1 MGFGAFFRAT
11 SFISFLQ
18 PLKGGCMET
27 VKAYPSDS
35 TEVKGERREKKLLM
49 GNEAI
54 AYGALESGVVF
65 ATGYPGTPST
75 EVIETIARL
84 KPEVFAEWAPNEK
97 VALEEAAGVAY
108 TGLRALVT
116 MKCVGLNVAADPL
129 MSLAYSGVEGGL
141 VILVADDPGPHTS
154 QTEQDD
160 RYYGKI
166 SLLPVLEPA
175 DPQEAHDLIKYA
187 YELSERYK
195 VPVIFRTTTRVNHT
209 TADVEVGE
217 FIELDRKPVFKKD
230 IERYVRASMEGNR
243 KRHRWLNET
252 LAKIEEEFNSMPFN
266 WVEGSGKIGIIVEG
280 APYNYVKEVL
290 PRINADFKV
299 LKLSTPHPL
308 PKKLVTD
315 FLKDVDYAIVIEDGA
330 PLLEEEVKIA
340 AYEAGLSVPIY
351 GKRTGHL
358 PLEGEL
364 TPSLVRNA
372 LLRLIGES
380 EETYEKPEGVK
391 LAESLAPKRPP
402 VMCPGCPH
410 RGSYRAV
417 LDALRDLKLGRYKVP
432 IHGDIGCY
440 ALSLLPPLEAIWT
453 EYVMGASI
461 SLANGQ
467 SIVTDKKIIATIGDS
482 TFFHNGIQPLI
493 DAVYKNLNVLVMI
506 LDNRTTAM
514 TGHQPHP
521 GTGGSETGRKFN
533 EIDIEAL
540 VKALGV
546 KYVKTVDP
554 YDLKATREAIKEAM
568 QVEGPAVIIAK
579 RECVIPVI
587 RRGEIGELPVVIE
600 DKCTGCK
607 ACILLTGCPALV
619 YDPETNKVRIDSLLC
634 TGCGVCNQTC
644 PFDAIKFPSELER
657 GA

>member
-1 MGFGAFFRAT
+1 M
-11 SFISFLQ
+11 
-18 PLKGGCMET
+18 
-27 VKAYPSDS
+27 
-35 TEVKGERREKKLLM
+35 KKLLM

-54 AYGALESGVVF
+54 AYGALEAGIAF

-97 VALEEAAGVAY
+97 VALEEAAGVSYA
-108 TGLRALVT
+108 GLRSLVT

-160 RYYGKI
+160 RYYGKL
-166 SLLPVLEPA
+166 SLLPVLEPY
-175 DPQEAHDLIKYA
+175 DPQEAHDLIIYA
-187 YELSERYK
+187 YELSEKYK

-217 FIELDRKPVFKKD
+217 FKTLERKPHFKKD

-243 KRHRWLNET
+243 KRHKWLNDT
-252 LAKIEEEFNSMPFN
+252 LRKIEDEFNALKFN
-266 WVEGSGKIGIIVEG
+266 WIEGEGEIGIIVEG

-290 PRINADFKV
+290 PEIGENFKI

-308 PKKLVTD
+308 PRRLVIE
-315 FLKDVDYAIVIEDGA
+315 FLKSVKRVIVIEEGA
-330 PLLEEEVKIA
+330 PFLEEEIKIV
-340 AYEAGLSVPIY
+340 AYEEGLRVPIF

-364 TPSLVRNA
+364 TPRLVRNA
-372 LLRLIGES
+372 LLKLLGK
-380 EETYEKPEGVK
+380 EEEELK
-391 LAESLAPKRPP
+391 LPKEVEDAQALAPKRPP

-410 RGSYRAV
+410 RGSYRAL
-417 LDALRDLKLGRYKVP
+417 LDALRELGYGKFDIP

-453 EYVMGASI
+453 EFVMGASI

-467 SIVTDKKIIATIGDS
+467 SVALGKKVVATIGDS

-493 DAVYKNLNVLVMI
+493 DAVYKNLDVLVLI

-521 GTGGSETGRKFN
+521 GTGGSETGRNFT

-540 VKALGV
+540 VRAIGV

-554 YDLKATREAIKEAM
+554 YNLKETKEAIKEAM
-568 QVEGPAVIIAK
+568 RVKGPAVIIAR

-587 RRGEIGELPVVIE
+587 RRGEIGEIPVVIE

-619 YDPETNKVRIDSLLC
+619 YDPETRKVKIDNLIC
-634 TGCGVCNQTC
+634 TGCGLCNQTC
-644 PFDAIKFPSELER
+644 PFDAIKFPSEL
-657 GA
+657 

>member
-1 MGFGAFFRAT
+1 
-11 SFISFLQ
+11 
-18 PLKGGCMET
+18 MEV

-35 TEVKGERREKKLLM
+35 AEVKGEKREKKLLM

-54 AYGALESGVVF
+54 AYGALESGIAF

-160 RYYGKI
+160 RYYGKL

-175 DPQEAHDLIKYA
+175 DPQEAHDLIIYA

-217 FIELDRKPVFKKD
+217 FIELNRKPVFKKD

-252 LAKIEEEFNSMPFN
+252 LRKIEEEFNSMPFN
-266 WVEGSGKIGIIVEG
+266 RVEGSGRIGIIVEG
-280 APYNYVKEVL
+280 APYNYVREVL
-290 PRINADFKV
+290 PKLDGDFRV

-308 PKKLVTD
+308 PRKLVVE
-315 FLKDVDYAIVIEDGA
+315 FLKGVDFAIVIEDGA
-330 PLLEEEVKIA
+330 PFLEEEVKIA
-340 AYEAGLSVPIY
+340 AYEAGLNVPIY

-372 LLRLIGES
+372 LLGLIGES
-380 EETYEKPEGVK
+380 EETYEKPEEVK

-410 RGSYRAV
+410 RGSYRAA
-417 LDALRDLKLGRYKVP
+417 LDALRDLKLGRYSVP

-453 EYVMGASI
+453 EFVMGASI

-467 SIVTDKKIIATIGDS
+467 SVVMDKKIIATIGDS

-546 KYVKTVDP
+546 RYAKTVDP

-579 RECVIPVI
+579 QECVIPVI
-587 RRGEIGELPVVIE
+587 RRGEIGEIPLVIE

-644 PFDAIKFPSELER
+644 PFDAIKFPSELEK

>member
-1 MGFGAFFRAT
+1 
-11 SFISFLQ
+11 
-18 PLKGGCMET
+18 MEI

-35 TEVKGERREKKLLM
+35 AEPEAKRRERKLLM

-54 AYGALESGVVF
+54 AYGALESGVAF

-75 EVIETIARL
+75 EVVETIAHL
-84 KPEVFAEWAPNEK
+84 HPEVFAEWAPNEK

-160 RYYGKI
+160 RYYGKL

-175 DPQEAHDLIKYA
+175 DPQEAHDMVKYA
-187 YELSERYK
+187 FELSERYK
-195 VPVIFRTTTRVNHT
+195 VPIIFRTTTRVNHT

-217 FIELDRKPVFKKD
+217 FVELRRKPIFKKD
-230 IERYVRASMEGNR
+230 IQRYVRASMEGNR
-243 KRHRWLNET
+243 RRHKWLNET
-252 LAKIEEEFNSMPFN
+252 LVKIEEEFNEMPFN
-266 WVEGSGKIGIIVEG
+266 WIEGKKDARIGIIVEG
-280 APYNYVKEVL
+280 VPYSYVREVL
-290 PRINADFKV
+290 PEVRGNFKI

-308 PKKLVTD
+308 PRKLIID
-315 FLKDVDYAIVIEDGA
+315 FLKGVDHAIVIEEGA
-330 PLLEEEVKIA
+330 PFLEGEVKVA
-340 AYEAGLSVPIY
+340 AYEAGLNVPIY
-351 GKRTGHL
+351 GKRTGYL

-364 TPSLVRNA
+364 NPNLVRNA
-372 LLRLIGES
+372 LLRLIGE
-380 EETYEKPEGVK
+380 EGKTYEKPEEVVYAEK
-391 LAESLAPKRPP
+391 LAPARPP

-410 RGSYRAV
+410 RGSYRAA
-417 LDALRDLKLGRYKVP
+417 LDALRDLKLGRYKIP

-467 SIVTDKKIIATIGDS
+467 SVVMDKKIIATIGDS
-482 TFFHNGIQPLI
+482 TFFHNGIPPLI

-521 GTGGSETGRKFN
+521 GSGGSETGRKFN
-533 EIDIEAL
+533 EIDIKAL
-540 VKALGV
+540 VSALGI
-546 KYVKTVDP
+546 KYVRTVDP
-554 YDLKATREAIKEAM
+554 YDLKQTREAIKEAM
-568 QVEGPAVIIAK
+568 KVEGPAVIIAR

-587 RRGEIGELPVVIE
+587 RRGEIGEIPLVVE

-619 YDPETNKVRIDSLLC
+619 YNPETRKVMIDELLC

-644 PFDAIKFPSELER
+644 PFDAIKFPSEIE
-657 GA
+657 

>member
-1 MGFGAFFRAT
+1 
-11 SFISFLQ
+11 
-18 PLKGGCMET
+18 MEA
-27 VKAYPSDS
+27 VKAYPSDL

-175 DPQEAHDLIKYA
+175 DPQEAHDLIIYA
-187 YELSERYK
+187 YELSEKYK

-217 FIELDRKPVFKKD
+217 FVELDREPVFKKD

-243 KRHRWLNET
+243 RRHKWLNET
-252 LAKIEEEFNSMPFN
+252 LAKIEEEFNDMPFN
-266 WVEGSGKIGIIVEG
+266 RVEGNGRIGIIVEG
-280 APYNYVKEVL
+280 APYNYVREIL
-290 PRINADFKV
+290 PKIGGDFKV

-308 PKKLVTD
+308 PRKLVVE
-315 FLKDVDYAIVIEDGA
+315 FLKGVNFAVVIEDGA
-330 PLLEEEVKIA
+330 PFLEEEVKIA

-358 PLEGEL
+358 PMEGEL

-380 EETYEKPEGVK
+380 EETYEKPEEVK

-417 LDALRDLKLGRYKVP
+417 LDALRDLKLGRYSVP

-467 SIVTDKKIIATIGDS
+467 SVVMDKKIIATIGDS

-521 GTGGSETGRKFN
+521 GTGGSETGRRFN

-579 RECVIPVI
+579 QECVIPVI
-587 RRGEIGELPVVIE
+587 RRGEIGEIPVVVE
-600 DKCTGCK
+600 DRCTGCK

-619 YDPETNKVRIDSLLC
+619 YEPETNKVRIDNLLC
-634 TGCGVCNQTC
+634 TGCGVCNQLC

-657 GA
+657 D

>member
-1 MGFGAFFRAT
+1 M
-11 SFISFLQ
+11 
-18 PLKGGCMET
+18 
-27 VKAYPSDS
+27 
-35 TEVKGERREKKLLM
+35 KKLLM

-54 AYGALESGVVF
+54 AHGALEAGIAF

-84 KPEVFAEWAPNEK
+84 RPEVFAEWAPNEK
-97 VALEEAAGVAY
+97 VALEEAAGVSYA
-108 TGLRALVT
+108 GLRSLVT

-166 SLLPVLEPA
+166 SLLPVLEPY
-175 DPQEAHDLIKYA
+175 DPQEAHDLIIYA
-187 YELSERYK
+187 YELSEKYK

-217 FIELDRKPVFKKD
+217 FKELKREPKFKKD

-243 KRHRWLNET
+243 RRHQWLNKT
-252 LAKIEEEFNSMPFN
+252 LKKIEEEFNSMPFN
-266 WVEGSGKIGIIVEG
+266 WIEGEGKIGIIVEG
-280 APYNYVKEVL
+280 APYNYVKEVIPSL
-290 PRINADFKV
+290 GESFKI

-308 PKKLVTD
+308 PRRLVLD
-315 FLKDVDYAIVIEDGA
+315 FLRSVEEVIVIEEGA
-330 PLLEEEVKIA
+330 PFLEEEVKVV
-340 AYEAGLSVPIY
+340 AYEEGLKVPIY

-364 TPSLVRNA
+364 NPRLVKNA
-372 LLRLIGES
+372 LLKILGREK
-380 EETYEKPEGVK
+380 EEVEIPQEVRE
-391 LAESLAPKRPP
+391 AEALAPKRPP

-410 RGSYRAV
+410 RGSYRAL
-417 LDALRDLKLGRYKVP
+417 LDALRELGFGKFDVP
-432 IHGDIGCY
+432 VHGDIGCY

-453 EYVMGASI
+453 EFVMGASI

-467 SIVTDKKIIATIGDS
+467 SIVMGKKIVATIGDS

-493 DAVYKNLNVLVMI
+493 DAVYKNLDVLVLI

-521 GTGGSETGRKFN
+521 GTGGSETGRKFQ

-540 VKALGV
+540 VKAIGV

-554 YDLKATREAIKEAM
+554 YDLKATKEAIKEAM
-568 QVEGPAVIIAK
+568 KVKGPAVIIAK

-587 RRGEIGELPVVIE
+587 RRGEIGEIPVVIE
-600 DKCTGCK
+600 GKCTGCK

-619 YDPETNKVRIDSLLC
+619 YDPETRKVKIDSLIC
-634 TGCGVCNQTC
+634 TGCGICNQTC
-644 PFDAIKFPSELER
+644 PFDAIKFPSEIEKS
-657 GA
+657 

>member
-1 MGFGAFFRAT
+1 
-11 SFISFLQ
+11 
-18 PLKGGCMET
+18 MEA
-27 VKAYPSDS
+27 VKAHPSDS
-35 TEVKGERREKKLLM
+35 VKIKAERREKKLLM

-160 RYYGKI
+160 RYYGKL

-175 DPQEAHDLIKYA
+175 DPQEAHDIIKYA

-195 VPVIFRTTTRVNHT
+195 VPIIFRTTTRVNHT

-217 FIELDRKPVFKKD
+217 FVELNRKPVFKKD

-280 APYNYVKEVL
+280 APYNYVREIL
-290 PRINADFKV
+290 PKLNVDFKV

-308 PKKLVTD
+308 PRKLVLD
-315 FLKDVDYAIVIEDGA
+315 FLKSVDYAIVVEDGA
-330 PLLEEEVKIA
+330 PFLEEEVKIV
-340 AYEAGLSVPIY
+340 AYEAGLRIPIY

-372 LLRLIGES
+372 LLRLIGE
-380 EETYEKPEGVK
+380 EGETYEKPEEVK
-391 LAESLAPKRPP
+391 YAESLAPKRPP

-410 RGSYRAV
+410 RGSYRAA
-417 LDALRDLKLGRYKVP
+417 LDALRDLKLGRYSVP

-467 SIVTDKKIIATIGDS
+467 SVVMDKKIIATIGDS

-554 YDLKATREAIKEAM
+554 YDLKQTREAIKEAM

-587 RRGEIGELPVVIE
+587 RRGEIGEIPLVVE
-600 DKCTGCK
+600 EKCTGCK

-619 YDPETNKVRIDSLLC
+619 YDPKTNKVKIDGLLC

-644 PFDAIKFPSELER
+644 PFDAIKFPSELEK

>member
-1 MGFGAFFRAT
+1 
-11 SFISFLQ
+11 
-18 PLKGGCMET
+18 MEA
-27 VKAYPSDS
+27 VKAHPSDS
-35 TEVKGERREKKLLM
+35 VEVKVERREKKLLM

-160 RYYGKI
+160 RYYGKL

-175 DPQEAHDLIKYA
+175 DPQEAHDLIIYA
-187 YELSERYK
+187 YELSEKYK

-217 FIELDRKPVFKKD
+217 FVELDRKPVFKKD

-252 LAKIEEEFNSMPFN
+252 LAKIEEEFNGMPFN
-266 WVEGSGKIGIIVEG
+266 WVEGNGEAKIGIIVEG
-280 APYNYVKEVL
+280 APYNYVREVL
-290 PRINADFKV
+290 PKLNADFKI

-308 PKKLVTD
+308 PKKLVLD
-315 FLKDVDYAIVIEDGA
+315 FLKSVDYAIVVEDGA
-330 PLLEEEVKIA
+330 PFLEEEVKIV
-340 AYEAGLSVPIY
+340 AYEAGLRVPIY

-372 LLRLIGES
+372 LLRLLGE
-380 EETYEKPEGVK
+380 EGETYEKPEEVK
-391 LAESLAPKRPP
+391 YAESLAPKRPP

-410 RGSYRAV
+410 RGSYRAA
-417 LDALRDLKLGRYKVP
+417 LDALRDLKLGRYSVP

-467 SIVTDKKIIATIGDS
+467 SVVMGKKIIATIGDS

-554 YDLKATREAIKEAM
+554 YDLKQTREAIKEAM

-587 RRGEIGELPVVIE
+587 RRGEIGEIPLVLE

-619 YDPETNKVRIDSLLC
+619 YNPETNKVRIDNLLC

>member
-1 MGFGAFFRAT
+1 MR
-11 SFISFLQ
+11 
-18 PLKGGCMET
+18 
-27 VKAYPSDS
+27 
-35 TEVKGERREKKLLM
+35 KLLM

-54 AYGALESGVVF
+54 AYGALESGISF

-84 KPEVFAEWAPNEK
+84 NPEVFAEWAPNEK
-97 VALEEAAGVAY
+97 VALEEAAGVSYA
-108 TGLRALVT
+108 GLRSLVT

-160 RYYGKI
+160 RYYGKL
-166 SLLPVLEPA
+166 SLLPVLEPY

-187 YELSERYK
+187 YGLSEKYK
-195 VPVIFRTTTRVNHT
+195 VPVLFRTTTRVNHT

-217 FIELDRKPVFKKD
+217 FIKLERKPVFKKD
-230 IERYVRASMEGNR
+230 IQRYVRASMKGNLE
-243 KRHRWLNET
+243 RHKWLNKTLREIEKEFET
-252 LAKIEEEFNSMPFN
+252 LKFN
-266 WVEGSGKIGIIVEG
+266 WVEGEGRIGIIAEG
-280 APYNYVKEVL
+280 APYNYVKEVV
-290 PRINADFKV
+290 PKIGENFKI

-308 PKKLVTD
+308 PKKLVVD
-315 FLKDVDYAIVIEDGA
+315 FLKSVDMVIVVEDGA
-330 PLLEEEVKIA
+330 PFLEEEVKIV
-340 AYEAGLSVPIY
+340 AYEEGLNVPIY

-372 LLRLIGES
+372 LLRLLGKEAQS
-380 EETYEKPEGVK
+380 YEKPKEVKEAEK
-391 LAESLAPKRPP
+391 LAPSRPP
-402 VMCPGCPH
+402 TMCPGCPH
-410 RGSYRAV
+410 RGSYRAL
-417 LDALRDLKLGRYKVP
+417 LDALRELKFKRDEIP

-467 SIVTDKKIIATIGDS
+467 SIAFGKKIVATIGDS
-482 TFFHNGIQPLI
+482 TFFHNGIQPLV
-493 DAVYKNLNVLVMI
+493 DAVYKNLDVLVMI

-568 QVEGPAVIIAK
+568 QVKGPAVIIAK
-579 RECVIPVI
+579 RECIIPVI
-587 RRGEIGELPVVIE
+587 RRGEIGETPTVIE
-600 DKCTGCK
+600 DKCVGCK

-619 YDPETNKVRIDSLLC
+619 YDPGTNKVRIDPLIC
-634 TGCGVCNQTC
+634 TGCGICNQLC
-644 PFDAIKFPSELER
+644 PFEAIKFPSEIGKNE
-657 GA
+657 

>member
-1 MGFGAFFRAT
+1 MR
-11 SFISFLQ
+11 
-18 PLKGGCMET
+18 
-27 VKAYPSDS
+27 
-35 TEVKGERREKKLLM
+35 KLLM

-54 AYGALESGVVF
+54 AYGALESGISF

-75 EVIETIARL
+75 EVIETIAHL
-84 KPEVFAEWAPNEK
+84 NPEVFAEWTPNEK
-97 VALEEAAGVAY
+97 VALEEAAGVSYA
-108 TGLRALVT
+108 GLRSLVT

-160 RYYGKI
+160 RYYGKL
-166 SLLPVLEPA
+166 SLLPVLEPH

-187 YELSERYK
+187 YELSEKYK

-217 FIELDRKPVFKKD
+217 FVKLERKPEFKKD
-230 IERYVRASMEGNR
+230 IQRYVRASMKGNLE
-243 KRHRWLNET
+243 RHKWLNKTLREIEKEFET
-252 LAKIEEEFNSMPFN
+252 LEFN
-266 WVEGSGKIGIIVEG
+266 WVEGDGRIGIITEG
-280 APYNYVKEVL
+280 APYNYVKEAV
-290 PRINADFKV
+290 PKIGEDFKI

-308 PKKLVTD
+308 PRKLVAD
-315 FLKDVDYAIVIEDGA
+315 FLKSVDMAIVVEDGA
-330 PLLEEEVKIA
+330 PFLEEEVKIV
-340 AYEAGLSVPIY
+340 AYEEGLSVPIY
-351 GKRTGHL
+351 GKRTGNL

-372 LLRLIGES
+372 LLRLLGKEAQS
-380 EETYEKPEGVK
+380 YEKPKEVEEAEK
-391 LAESLAPKRPP
+391 LAPSRPP
-402 VMCPGCPH
+402 TMCPGCPH
-410 RGSYRAV
+410 RGSYRAL
-417 LDALRDLKLGRYKVP
+417 LDALRELKFRRDEIP

-467 SIVTDKKIIATIGDS
+467 SIAFGKKIVATIGDS
-482 TFFHNGIQPLI
+482 TFFHNGIQPLV
-493 DAVYKNLNVLVMI
+493 DAVYKNLDVLVMI

-540 VKALGV
+540 IKALGV

-568 QVEGPAVIIAK
+568 QVKGPAVIIAK
-579 RECVIPVI
+579 RECIIPVI
-587 RRGEIGELPVVIE
+587 RRGEIGELPTVIE
-600 DKCTGCK
+600 DKCVGCK

-619 YDPETNKVRIDSLLC
+619 YDPETNRVKIDPLIC
-634 TGCGVCNQTC
+634 TGCGICNQLC
-644 PFDAIKFPSELER
+644 PFDAIKFPSETEKKE
-657 GA
+657 

>member
-1 MGFGAFFRAT
+1 
-11 SFISFLQ
+11 
-18 PLKGGCMET
+18 MEA

-35 TEVKGERREKKLLM
+35 TELKVRKREKKLLM

-108 TGLRALVT
+108 TGLRTLVT

-129 MSLAYSGVEGGL
+129 MSLAYSGVEGGM

-175 DPQEAHDLIKYA
+175 DPQEAHDLIIYA

-217 FIELDRKPVFKKD
+217 FVELDRKPVFKKD

-252 LAKIEEEFNSMPFN
+252 LARIEEEFSSMPFN
-266 WVEGSGKIGIIVEG
+266 WIEGSGKIGIIVEG

-290 PRINADFKV
+290 PKIDASFKV

-308 PKKLVTD
+308 PRKLVVE
-315 FLKDVDYAIVIEDGA
+315 FLKGVDFAIVVEDGA
-330 PLLEEEVKIA
+330 PFLEEEVKIA
-340 AYEAGLSVPIY
+340 AYEAGLNVPIY
-351 GKRTGHL
+351 GKRTGHF

-372 LLRLIGES
+372 LLGLIGEAG
-380 EETYEKPEGVK
+380 ETYQKPEEVK

-410 RGSYRAV
+410 RGSYRAA
-417 LDALRDLKLGRYKVP
+417 LDALRELKLGRYGVP

-467 SIVTDKKIIATIGDS
+467 SVALNKKVIATIGDS

-546 KYVKTVDP
+546 RYVKTVDP

-568 QVEGPAVIIAK
+568 KVEGPAVIIAK
-579 RECVIPVI
+579 QECVIPVI
-587 RRGEIGELPVVIE
+587 RRGEIGEIPLVVE
-600 DKCTGCK
+600 EKCTGCK

-619 YDPETNKVRIDSLLC
+619 YDPETNRVRIDNLLC
-634 TGCGVCNQTC
+634 TGCGVCNQLC
-644 PFDAIKFPSELER
+644 PFDAIKFPSELEKS
-657 GA
+657 

>member
-1 MGFGAFFRAT
+1 MR
-11 SFISFLQ
+11 
-18 PLKGGCMET
+18 
-27 VKAYPSDS
+27 
-35 TEVKGERREKKLLM
+35 KLLM

-54 AYGALESGVVF
+54 AYGALESGISF

-84 KPEVFAEWAPNEK
+84 NPEVFAEWAPNEK
-97 VALEEAAGVAY
+97 VALEEAAGVSYA
-108 TGLRALVT
+108 GLRSLVT

-160 RYYGKI
+160 RYYGKL
-166 SLLPVLEPA
+166 SLLPVLEPY

-187 YELSERYK
+187 YELSEKYK

-217 FIELDRKPVFKKD
+217 FIKLERKPEFKKD
-230 IERYVRASMEGNR
+230 VQRYVRASMKGNLE
-243 KRHRWLNET
+243 RHKWLNKTLKEIEKEFET
-252 LAKIEEEFNSMPFN
+252 LRFN
-266 WVEGSGKIGIIVEG
+266 WIEGEGKIGIIVEG
-280 APYNYVKEVL
+280 APYNYVKEVV
-290 PRINADFKV
+290 PKIGESFKI

-308 PKKLVTD
+308 PKKLVVD
-315 FLKDVDYAIVIEDGA
+315 FLKSVDMAIVVEDGA
-330 PLLEEEVKIA
+330 PFLEEEVKIA
-340 AYEAGLSVPIY
+340 AYEEGLSVPIY
-351 GKRTGHL
+351 GKKTGHL

-372 LLRLIGES
+372 LLGLLGKEAQS
-380 EETYEKPEGVK
+380 YEKPKEVEEAEK
-391 LAESLAPKRPP
+391 LAPSRPP
-402 VMCPGCPH
+402 TMCPGCPH
-410 RGSYRAV
+410 RGSYRAL
-417 LDALRDLKLGRYKVP
+417 LDALRELKFKKDELP

-467 SIVTDKKIIATIGDS
+467 SIAFGKKIVATIGDS
-482 TFFHNGIQPLI
+482 TFFHNGIQPLV
-493 DAVYKNLNVLVMI
+493 DAVYKNLDVLVMI

-568 QVEGPAVIIAK
+568 QVKGPAVIIAK
-579 RECVIPVI
+579 RECIIPVI
-587 RRGEIGELPVVIE
+587 RRGEIGELPTVIG
-600 DKCTGCK
+600 DKCVGCK

-619 YDPETNKVRIDSLLC
+619 YDPEINKVRIDPLIC
-634 TGCGVCNQTC
+634 TGCGICNQLC
-644 PFDAIKFPSELER
+644 PFDAIKFPSEIGKKE
-657 GA
+657 

>member
-1 MGFGAFFRAT
+1 
-11 SFISFLQ
+11 
-18 PLKGGCMET
+18 MEA
-27 VKAYPSDS
+27 VKAHPSDS
-35 TEVKGERREKKLLM
+35 VKIKAERREKKLLM

-160 RYYGKI
+160 RYYGKL

-175 DPQEAHDLIKYA
+175 DPQEAHDIIKYA

-195 VPVIFRTTTRVNHT
+195 VPIIFRTTTRVNHT

-217 FIELDRKPVFKKD
+217 FVELNRKPVFKKD

-280 APYNYVKEVL
+280 APYNYVREIL
-290 PRINADFKV
+290 PKLNVDFKV

-308 PKKLVTD
+308 PKKLVVD
-315 FLKDVDYAIVIEDGA
+315 FLKSVDYAIVVEDGA
-330 PLLEEEVKIA
+330 PFLEEEVKIV
-340 AYEAGLSVPIY
+340 AYEAGLRIPIY

-372 LLRLIGES
+372 LLRLIGE
-380 EETYEKPEGVK
+380 EGETYEKPEEVK
-391 LAESLAPKRPP
+391 YAESLAPKRPP

-410 RGSYRAV
+410 RGSYRAA
-417 LDALRDLKLGRYKVP
+417 LDALRDLKLGRYSVP

-467 SIVTDKKIIATIGDS
+467 SVVMDKKIIATIGDS

-554 YDLKATREAIKEAM
+554 YDLKQTREAIKEAM

-587 RRGEIGELPVVIE
+587 RRGEIGEIPLVVE
-600 DKCTGCK
+600 EKCTGCK

-619 YDPETNKVRIDSLLC
+619 YDPKTNKVKIDGLLC

-644 PFDAIKFPSELER
+644 PFDAIKFPSELEK

>member
-1 MGFGAFFRAT
+1 MR
-11 SFISFLQ
+11 
-18 PLKGGCMET
+18 
-27 VKAYPSDS
+27 
-35 TEVKGERREKKLLM
+35 KLLM

-54 AYGALESGVVF
+54 AYGALESGISF

-75 EVIETIARL
+75 EVIETIAHL
-84 KPEVFAEWAPNEK
+84 NPEVFAEWTPNEK
-97 VALEEAAGVAY
+97 VALEEAAGVSYA
-108 TGLRALVT
+108 GLRSLVT

-160 RYYGKI
+160 RYYGKL
-166 SLLPVLEPA
+166 SLLPVLEPH

-187 YELSERYK
+187 YELSEKYK

-217 FIELDRKPVFKKD
+217 FVKLERKPEFKKD
-230 IERYVRASMEGNR
+230 IQRYVRASMKGNLE
-243 KRHRWLNET
+243 RHKWLNKTLREIEKEFET
-252 LAKIEEEFNSMPFN
+252 LEFN
-266 WVEGSGKIGIIVEG
+266 WVEGDGRIGIITEG
-280 APYNYVKEVL
+280 APYNYVKEAV
-290 PRINADFKV
+290 PKIGEDFKI

-308 PKKLVTD
+308 PRKLVAD
-315 FLKDVDYAIVIEDGA
+315 FLKSVDMAIVVEDGA
-330 PLLEEEVKIA
+330 PFLEEEVKIV
-340 AYEAGLSVPIY
+340 AYEEGLSVPIY
-351 GKRTGHL
+351 GKRTGNL

-372 LLRLIGES
+372 LLRLLGKEAQS
-380 EETYEKPEGVK
+380 YEKPKEVEEAEK
-391 LAESLAPKRPP
+391 LAPSRPP
-402 VMCPGCPH
+402 TMCPGCPH
-410 RGSYRAV
+410 RGSYRAL
-417 LDALRDLKLGRYKVP
+417 LDALRELKFRRDEIP

-467 SIVTDKKIIATIGDS
+467 SIAFGKKIVATIGDS
-482 TFFHNGIQPLI
+482 TFFHNGIQPLV
-493 DAVYKNLNVLVMI
+493 DAVYKNLDVLVMI

-568 QVEGPAVIIAK
+568 QVKGPAVIIAK
-579 RECVIPVI
+579 RECIIPVI
-587 RRGEIGELPVVIE
+587 RRGEIGELPTVIE
-600 DKCTGCK
+600 DKCVGCK

-619 YDPETNKVRIDSLLC
+619 YDPETNRVKIDPLIC
-634 TGCGVCNQTC
+634 TGCGICNQLC
-644 PFDAIKFPSELER
+644 PFDAIKFPSETEKKE
-657 GA
+657 

>member
-1 MGFGAFFRAT
+1 
-11 SFISFLQ
+11 
-18 PLKGGCMET
+18 
-27 VKAYPSDS
+27 
-35 TEVKGERREKKLLM
+35 M

-54 AYGALESGVVF
+54 AYGALESGISF

-75 EVIETIARL
+75 EVIETIAHL
-84 KPEVFAEWAPNEK
+84 NPEVFAEWAPNEK
-97 VALEEAAGVAY
+97 VALEEAAGVSYA
-108 TGLRALVT
+108 GLRSLVT

-160 RYYGKI
+160 RYYGKL
-166 SLLPVLEPA
+166 SLLPVLEPY

-187 YELSERYK
+187 YELSEKYK
-195 VPVIFRTTTRVNHT
+195 VPVLFRTTTRVNHT

-217 FIELDRKPVFKKD
+217 FVKLERKPEFKKD
-230 IERYVRASMEGNR
+230 IQRYVRASMKGNLE
-243 KRHRWLNET
+243 RHKWLNKTLREIEKEFET
-252 LAKIEEEFNSMPFN
+252 LRFN
-266 WVEGSGKIGIIVEG
+266 WIEGEGKIGIIVEG
-280 APYNYVKEVL
+280 VPYNYVKEVV
-290 PRINADFKV
+290 PKIDEKFKI

-308 PKKLVTD
+308 PKKLVVD
-315 FLKDVDYAIVIEDGA
+315 FLKSVDMAIVIEDGA
-330 PLLEEEVKIA
+330 PFLEEEVKIV
-340 AYEAGLSVPIY
+340 AYEEGLNVPIY

-372 LLRLIGES
+372 LLRLLGKEAQS
-380 EETYEKPEGVK
+380 YEKPKEVEETEK
-391 LAESLAPKRPP
+391 LAPSRPP
-402 VMCPGCPH
+402 TMCPGCPH
-410 RGSYRAV
+410 RGSYRAL
-417 LDALRDLKLGRYKVP
+417 LDALRELKFKRDEIP

-467 SIVTDKKIIATIGDS
+467 SIAFGKKIVATIGDS
-482 TFFHNGIQPLI
+482 TFFHNGIQPLV
-493 DAVYKNLNVLVMI
+493 DAVYKNLDVLVMI

-568 QVEGPAVIIAK
+568 QVKGPAVIIAK
-579 RECVIPVI
+579 RECIIPVI
-587 RRGEIGELPVVIE
+587 RRGEIEELPTVIE
-600 DKCTGCK
+600 DKCVGCK

-619 YDPETNKVRIDSLLC
+619 YDPETNRVKIDPLIC
-634 TGCGVCNQTC
+634 TGCGICNQLC
-644 PFDAIKFPSELER
+644 PFDAIKFPSETEKKE
-657 GA
+657 

>member
-1 MGFGAFFRAT
+1 
-11 SFISFLQ
+11 
-18 PLKGGCMET
+18 MEAI
-27 VKAYPSDS
+27 KNAPSDAS
-35 TEVKGERREKKLLM
+35 LEVLVKKERKLLM

-54 AYGALESGVVF
+54 AYGALESGIAF

-108 TGLRALVT
+108 AGLRALVT

-160 RYYGKI
+160 RYYGKL

-209 TADVEVGE
+209 TANVEVGE
-217 FIELDRKPVFKKD
+217 FIELDRKPVFGKD

-266 WVEGSGKIGIIVEG
+266 RVEGSGKIGIIVEG
-280 APYNYVKEVL
+280 APYNYVREVL
-290 PRINADFKV
+290 PKVKADFRV

-308 PKKLVTD
+308 PRKLVTD
-315 FLKDVDYAIVIEDGA
+315 FLKTVDRAIVIEDGA
-330 PLLEEEVKIA
+330 PFLEEEVKIA
-340 AYEAGLSVPIY
+340 AYEAGLNVPVY

-372 LLRLIGES
+372 LLRLIGGES
-380 EETYEKPEGVK
+380 KEYRKPEEVAY
-391 LAESLAPKRPP
+391 AESLAPKRPP

-410 RGSYRAV
+410 RGSYRAL
-417 LDALRDLKLGRYKVP
+417 LDALRDLKLGLYSVP

-467 SIVTDKKIIATIGDS
+467 SVVMGKKIIATIGDS

-568 QVEGPAVIIAK
+568 QVEGPAVIIAR

-587 RRGEIGELPVVIE
+587 RRGEIGEKPVVVE
-600 DKCTGCK
+600 ERCTGCK

-619 YDPETNKVRIDSLLC
+619 YDPEKKKVRIDELLC

-644 PFDAIKFPSELER
+644 PFDAIKFGLER

>member
-1 MGFGAFFRAT
+1 
-11 SFISFLQ
+11 
-18 PLKGGCMET
+18 MEA
-27 VKAYPSDS
+27 VKAHPSDS
-35 TEVKGERREKKLLM
+35 VGVKAEKREKKLLM

-160 RYYGKI
+160 RYYGKL

-187 YELSERYK
+187 YELSEKYK

-217 FIELDRKPVFKKD
+217 FVELDRKPVFKKD

-252 LAKIEEEFNSMPFN
+252 LAKIEEEFNGMSFN
-266 WVEGSGKIGIIVEG
+266 RIEGSGKIGIIVEG
-280 APYNYVKEVL
+280 APYNYVREVL
-290 PRINADFKV
+290 PKLNADFKI

-308 PKKLVTD
+308 PRKLVLG
-315 FLKDVDYAIVIEDGA
+315 FLKSVDYAIVVEDGA
-330 PLLEEEVKIA
+330 PFLEEEVKIV
-340 AYEAGLSVPIY
+340 AYEAGLRVPIY

-372 LLRLIGES
+372 LLRLLGE
-380 EETYEKPEGVK
+380 EGETYEKPEEVK
-391 LAESLAPKRPP
+391 YAESLAPKRPP

-410 RGSYRAV
+410 RGSYRAA
-417 LDALRDLKLGRYKVP
+417 LDALRDLKLGRYSVP

-467 SIVTDKKIIATIGDS
+467 SVVMGKKIIATIGDS
-482 TFFHNGIQPLI
+482 TFFHNGIQPLV

-554 YDLKATREAIKEAM
+554 YDLKQTREAIKEAM

-587 RRGEIGELPVVIE
+587 RRGEIGEIPLVLE

-619 YDPETNKVRIDSLLC
+619 YDPETNKVRIDNLLC

-644 PFDAIKFPSELER
+644 PFDAIKFPSELRR

>member
-1 MGFGAFFRAT
+1 
-11 SFISFLQ
+11 
-18 PLKGGCMET
+18 
-27 VKAYPSDS
+27 
-35 TEVKGERREKKLLM
+35 M

-54 AYGALESGVVF
+54 AHGALEAGIAF

-97 VALEEAAGVAY
+97 VALEEAAGVSYA
-108 TGLRALVT
+108 GLRSLVT

-166 SLLPVLEPA
+166 SLLPVLEPY
-175 DPQEAHDLIKYA
+175 DPQEAHDLIIYA
-187 YELSERYK
+187 YELSEKYK

-217 FIELDRKPVFKKD
+217 FKELKREPKFKKD

-243 KRHRWLNET
+243 KRHQWLNET
-252 LAKIEEEFNSMPFN
+252 LRKIEEEFNSMPFN
-266 WVEGSGKIGIIVEG
+266 WIEGDGKVGIVVEG
-280 APYNYVKEVL
+280 APYNYVKEVIPSL
-290 PRINADFKV
+290 GEDFKI

-308 PKKLVTD
+308 PRKLVLD
-315 FLKDVDYAIVIEDGA
+315 FLKDVEKVIVIEEGA
-330 PLLEEEVKIA
+330 PFLEEEIKVV
-340 AYEAGLSVPIY
+340 AYEAGLHVPIY

-364 TPSLVRNA
+364 NPRLVKNA
-372 LLRLIGES
+372 MLKILGKEK
-380 EETYEKPEGVK
+380 EEVEMPQEVK
-391 LAESLAPKRPP
+391 EAEALAPKRPP

-410 RGSYRAV
+410 RGSYRAL
-417 LDALRDLKLGRYKVP
+417 LDALRELGFGKFDVP
-432 IHGDIGCY
+432 VHGDIGCY

-453 EYVMGASI
+453 EFVMGASI

-467 SIVTDKKIIATIGDS
+467 SVAMGKKIVATIGDS

-493 DAVYKNLNVLVMI
+493 DAVYKNLDVLVLI

-521 GTGGSETGRKFN
+521 GTGGSETGRKFQ

-540 VKALGV
+540 VKAIGV

-554 YDLKATREAIKEAM
+554 YDLKATKEAIKEAM
-568 QVEGPAVIIAK
+568 KVKGPAVIIAK
-579 RECVIPVI
+579 RECVIPVM
-587 RRGEIGELPVVIE
+587 RRGEIGEIPVVIE

-619 YDPETNKVRIDSLLC
+619 YDPETRKVRIDNLIC
-634 TGCGVCNQTC
+634 TGCGICNQTC
-644 PFDAIKFPSELER
+644 PFDAIKFPSKKIEKS
-657 GA
+657 

>member
-1 MGFGAFFRAT
+1 MKR
-11 SFISFLQ
+11 
-18 PLKGGCMET
+18 
-27 VKAYPSDS
+27 
-35 TEVKGERREKKLLM
+35 LLM

-54 AYGALESGVVF
+54 AYGALEAGVSF

-97 VALEEAAGVAY
+97 VALEEAAGASY
-108 TGLRALVT
+108 AGIRSLVT

-141 VILVADDPGPHTS
+141 VVLVADDPGPHTS

-166 SLLPVLEPA
+166 SLLPVLEPY

-187 YELSERYK
+187 YELSEKYK
-195 VPVIFRTTTRVNHT
+195 VPIIFRTTTRVNHT

-217 FIELDRKPVFKKD
+217 FKDLNRIPKFKKD

-243 KRHRWLNET
+243 KRHKWLNET
-252 LAKIEEEFNSMPFN
+252 LKKIEEEFNNLDYN
-266 WVEGSGKIGIIVEG
+266 WIEGDGKIGIIVEG

-290 PRINADFKV
+290 PSIEGDFKI

-308 PKKLVTD
+308 PRKIVIN
-315 FLKDVDYAIVIEDGA
+315 FLKSVEKALVIEEGA
-330 PLLEEEVKIA
+330 PFLEEEIKVV
-340 AYEAGLSVPIY
+340 AYEEGLRVPIY
-351 GKRTGHL
+351 GKRTGYL

-364 TPSLVRNA
+364 TPRLVKNAILKLLGKEGEEVSLPKEV
-372 LLRLIGES
+372 
-380 EETYEKPEGVK
+380 EE
-391 LAESLAPKRPP
+391 AERLAPKRPP

-410 RGSYRAV
+410 RGSYRAL
-417 LDALRDLKLGRYKVP
+417 LDALRELGYGKFDIP

-453 EYVMGASI
+453 EFVMGASI

-467 SIVTDKKIIATIGDS
+467 SVVMGKKIVATIGDS

-493 DAVYKNLNVLVMI
+493 DAVYKDLDVLVII

-521 GTGGSETGRKFN
+521 GTGGSETGRKFR

-540 VKALGV
+540 VKGIGV

-554 YDLKATREAIKEAM
+554 YDLKATKEAIKEAM
-568 QVEGPAVIIAK
+568 KVKGPAVIIAR

-587 RRGEIGELPVVIE
+587 RRGETREPPIVIE

-607 ACILLTGCPALV
+607 ACILLSGCPALI
-619 YDPETNKVRIDSLLC
+619 YDPETRKVRIDELIC
-634 TGCGVCNQTC
+634 TGCGICNQLC
-644 PFDAIKFPSELER
+644 PFDAIKFREELQ
-657 GA
+657 

>member
-1 MGFGAFFRAT
+1 
-11 SFISFLQ
+11 
-18 PLKGGCMET
+18 MEN
-27 VKAYPSDS
+27 AGPYDS
-35 TEVKGERREKKLLM
+35 EVQTKEKKLLM

-54 AYGALESGVVF
+54 AYGTLESGISF

-75 EVIETIARL
+75 EVIETIAHL
-84 KPEVFAEWAPNEK
+84 NPEVFAEWAPNEK

-108 TGLRALVT
+108 AGLRALVT

-175 DPQEAHDLIKYA
+175 DVQEAHDLVKYA

-195 VPVIFRTTTRVNHT
+195 LPVIFRTTTRVNHT
-209 TADVEVGE
+209 TSDVEVGE
-217 FIELDRKPVFKKD
+217 FLTLDRKPEFKKD
-230 IERYVRASMEGNR
+230 IIRYVRASMKGNLE
-243 KRHRWLNET
+243 RHRLLNKRLEE
-252 LAKIEEEFNSMPFN
+252 IREEFESSEFN
-266 WVEGSGKIGIIVEG
+266 WIEGEGEIGIIVEG
-280 APYNYVKEVL
+280 APYNYVKEILGKVDGSF
-290 PRINADFKV
+290 RI
-299 LKLSTPHPL
+299 LKISTPHPL
-308 PKKLVTD
+308 PRDLVAG
-315 FLKDVDYAIVIEDGA
+315 FLKDVKMAIVIEDGA
-330 PLLEEEVKIA
+330 PFLEEEVKVVA
-340 AYEAGLSVPIY
+340 QEAGITIPIY
-351 GKRTGHL
+351 GKRTKHL

-364 TPSLVRNA
+364 TPKLVKKA
-372 LLRLIGES
+372 LLSLLGKEIYE
-380 EETYEKPEGVK
+380 YEKPREVEE
-391 LAESLAPKRPP
+391 AEALAPSRPP
-402 VMCPGCPH
+402 TMCPGCPH
-410 RGSYRAV
+410 RGSYRAL
-417 LDALRDLKLGRYKVP
+417 LDAVRDLKLGRFKVP
-432 IHGDIGCY
+432 VHGDIGCY

-467 SIVTDKKIIATIGDS
+467 SVAMNKKIVATIGDS
-482 TFFHNGIQPLI
+482 TFFHNGIQPLV

-568 QVEGPAVIIAK
+568 STEGPAVIIAR
-579 RECVIPVI
+579 RECIIPVI
-587 RRGEIGELPVVIE
+587 RRGEIGEIPEVIGE
-600 DKCTGCK
+600 RCTGCK
-607 ACILLTGCPALV
+607 ACILLTGCPALIFEPEKGKV
-619 YDPETNKVRIDSLLC
+619 KIDPLIC
-634 TGCGVCNQTC
+634 TGCGVCNQLC
-644 PFDAIKFPSELER
+644 PFDAIKFPSELH
-657 GA
+657 

>member
-1 MGFGAFFRAT
+1 
-11 SFISFLQ
+11 
-18 PLKGGCMET
+18 MEA

-35 TEVKGERREKKLLM
+35 TEVKTRKREKKLLM

-75 EVIETIARL
+75 EVIETIAHL

-217 FIELDRKPVFKKD
+217 FVELDRKPVFKKD

-243 KRHRWLNET
+243 KRHKWLNET

-266 WVEGSGKIGIIVEG
+266 WVEGKEDAKVGIIVEG
-280 APYNYVKEVL
+280 APYNYVREIL
-290 PRINADFKV
+290 PKINADFKV

-308 PKKLVTD
+308 PRKLVVD
-315 FLKDVDYAIVIEDGA
+315 FLKTVDFAIVIEDGA
-330 PLLEEEVKIA
+330 PFLEEEVKIA
-340 AYEAGLSVPIY
+340 AYEAGLNVPIY

-372 LLRLIGES
+372 LLGLIGKEG
-380 EETYEKPEGVK
+380 EEYTKPEEVAY
-391 LAESLAPKRPP
+391 AESLAPKRPP

-410 RGSYRAV
+410 RGSYRAA
-417 LDALRDLKLGRYKVP
+417 LDALRDLKLGRYSVP

-467 SIVTDKKIIATIGDS
+467 SVVMNKKIIATIGDS
-482 TFFHNGIQPLI
+482 TFFHNGIQPLV

-568 QVEGPAVIIAK
+568 QVEGPAVVIAK
-579 RECVIPVI
+579 QECVIPVI
-587 RRGEIGELPVVIE
+587 RRGEIGEKPIVVE

-619 YDPETNKVRIDSLLC
+619 YDPETNKVRIDELLC

-644 PFDAIKFPSELER
+644 PFDAIKFPSELEK

>member
-1 MGFGAFFRAT
+1 
-11 SFISFLQ
+11 
-18 PLKGGCMET
+18 
-27 VKAYPSDS
+27 
-35 TEVKGERREKKLLM
+35 M
-49 GNEAI
+49 GNEAL
-54 AYGALESGVVF
+54 AYGALESGVAF

-75 EVIETIARL
+75 EVVETIARI

-108 TGLRALVT
+108 TGLRAIVT

-160 RYYGKI
+160 RYYGKL

-187 YELSERYK
+187 YELSEKYK
-195 VPVIFRTTTRVNHT
+195 VPIIFRTTTRVNHT

-217 FIELDRKPVFKKD
+217 FVELDRKPVFKKD
-230 IERYVRASMEGNR
+230 IPRYVRASMEGNR

-252 LAKIEEEFNSMPFN
+252 LAKIEEEFSSMPFN
-266 WVEGSGKIGIIVEG
+266 WIEGDGRIGIIVEG
-280 APYNYVKEVL
+280 APYNYVREVL
-290 PRINADFKV
+290 PKINAEFKV

-308 PKKLVTD
+308 PKKLVEE
-315 FLKDVDYAIVIEDGA
+315 FLRGVNYAIVIEDGA
-330 PLLEEEVKIA
+330 PFLEEEVKIA
-340 AYEAGLSVPIY
+340 AYEAGINVPIY

-372 LLRLIGES
+372 LLRLIGEGGR
-380 EETYEKPEGVK
+380 TYERPEEVAH
-391 LAESLAPKRPP
+391 AEGLAPKRPP

-410 RGSYRAV
+410 RGSYRAA
-417 LDALRDLKLGRYKVP
+417 LDALRDLKLGRYSVP

-467 SIVTDKKIIATIGDS
+467 SIVMDKKIIATIGDS
-482 TFFHNGIQPLI
+482 TFFHNGIQPLV

-514 TGHQPHP
+514 TGHQPNP
-521 GTGGSETGRKFN
+521 ATGGSETGRKFN

-554 YDLKATREAIKEAM
+554 YDLKQTREAIKEAM
-568 QVEGPAVIIAK
+568 QVEGPAVIIA
-579 RECVIPVI
+579 RQECVIPVI
-587 RRGEIGELPVVIE
+587 RRGEIGEKPIVVE

-619 YDPETNKVRIDSLLC
+619 YDPDTNKVRIDELLC

-644 PFDAIKFPSELER
+644 PFDAIKFPSELE
-657 GA
+657 

>member
-1 MGFGAFFRAT
+1 MKR
-11 SFISFLQ
+11 
-18 PLKGGCMET
+18 
-27 VKAYPSDS
+27 
-35 TEVKGERREKKLLM
+35 LLM

-54 AYGALESGVVF
+54 AYGALESGIAF

-166 SLLPVLEPA
+166 ALLPVLEPA

-187 YELSERYK
+187 FELSERYK

-217 FIELDRKPVFKKD
+217 FVELNREPKFKKD

-243 KRHRWLNET
+243 RRHKWLNET

-266 WVEGSGKIGIIVEG
+266 WVEGDGRIGIIVEG

-290 PRINADFKV
+290 PKLDGDFKV

-308 PKKLVTD
+308 PRKLVVE
-315 FLKDVDYAIVIEDGA
+315 FLKGVDMAIVIEDGA
-330 PLLEEEVKIA
+330 PFLEEEVKIV
-340 AYEAGLSVPIY
+340 AYEEALNVPVY

-364 TPSLVRNA
+364 TPSIVRNA
-372 LLRLIGES
+372 LLRLLGKEA
-380 EETYEKPEGVK
+380 EEYRKPEEVK
-391 LAESLAPKRPP
+391 RAESLAPKRPP

-410 RGSYRAV
+410 RGSYRAL
-417 LDALRDLKLGRYKVP
+417 LDALRELGFGKFDIPV
-432 IHGDIGCY
+432 HGDIGCY

-453 EYVMGASI
+453 EYVMGGSI

-467 SIVTDKKIIATIGDS
+467 SAVMKKKIVATIGDS

-493 DAVYKNLNVLVMI
+493 DAVYKDLDVLVII

-521 GTGGSETGRKFN
+521 GTGGSETGRRFR

-540 VKALGV
+540 VKAIGV

-554 YDLKATREAIKEAM
+554 YDLKATKEAIKEAM
-568 QVEGPAVIIAK
+568 KVKGPAVIIAR

-587 RRGEIGELPVVIE
+587 RRGEIGEIPVVVE
-600 DKCTGCK
+600 EKCTGCK
-607 ACILLTGCPALV
+607 ACILLTGCPALI
-619 YDPETNKVRIDSLLC
+619 YEQETRKVRIDSLIC
-634 TGCGVCNQTC
+634 TGCGVCNQIC
-644 PFDAIKFPSELER
+644 PFEAIKFPSELR
-657 GA
+657 SS

>member
-1 MGFGAFFRAT
+1 MEIANST
-11 SFISFLQ
+11 S
-18 PLKGGCMET
+18 
-27 VKAYPSDS
+27 S
-35 TEVKGERREKKLLM
+35 TIAPKSVNKKLLM

-54 AYGALESGVVF
+54 AYGALESGISF

-84 KPEVFAEWAPNEK
+84 NPEIFAEWAPNEK

-160 RYYGKI
+160 RYYGKLA
-166 SLLPVLEPA
+166 LLPVLEPA
-175 DPQEAHDLIKYA
+175 DVQEAHDLIKYA
-187 YELSERYK
+187 YELSEKYK

-217 FIELDRKPVFKKD
+217 FITLEREPTFEKD
-230 IERYVRASMEGNR
+230 IQRYVRASMKGNFE
-243 KRHRWLNET
+243 RHKWLNKRLKEVE
-252 LAKIEEEFNSMPFN
+252 AEFEELGFN
-266 WVEGSGKIGIIVEG
+266 WVEGEGEIGIIAEG
-280 APYNYVKEVL
+280 APYNYVKEVVPKL
-290 PRINADFKV
+290 GGGFKI
-299 LKLSTPHPL
+299 LKISTPHPL
-308 PKKLVTD
+308 PRKLVVE
-315 FLKDVDYAIVIEDGA
+315 FLKGVKKAIVVEDGT
-330 PLLEEEVKIA
+330 PFLEEEIKIV
-340 AYEAGLSVPIY
+340 AYEEGIRVPIY

-364 TPSLVRNA
+364 TPRLVKNA
-372 LLRLIGES
+372 LLKLLGKEGE
-380 EETYEKPEGVK
+380 EYVKPREVK
-391 LAESLAPKRPP
+391 EAENLAPSRPP
-402 VMCPGCPH
+402 MMCPGCPH
-410 RGSYRAV
+410 RGSYRAL
-417 LDALRDLKLGRYKVP
+417 LDALRELKFKKDELP

-467 SIVTDKKIIATIGDS
+467 SIAMNKKIIATIGDS
-482 TFFHNGIQPLI
+482 TFFHNGLQPLV
-493 DAVYKNLNVLVMI
+493 DAIYKNLDVLVMI

-554 YDLKATREAIKEAM
+554 YDLKSTKEAIKEAM
-568 QVEGPAVIIAK
+568 KIKGPAVIIAK
-579 RECVIPVI
+579 RECIIPVL
-587 RRGEIGELPVVIE
+587 RRGEIGEIPIVIE

-607 ACILLTGCPALV
+607 ACALLTGCPALV
-619 YDPETNKVRIDSLLC
+619 FDDEKGKMRIDPLIC
-634 TGCGVCNQTC
+634 TGCGLCEQLC
-644 PFDAIKFPSELER
+644 PFDAIAYPGKK
-657 GA
+657 

>member
-1 MGFGAFFRAT
+1 MR
-11 SFISFLQ
+11 
-18 PLKGGCMET
+18 
-27 VKAYPSDS
+27 
-35 TEVKGERREKKLLM
+35 KLLM

-54 AYGALESGVVF
+54 AYGALESGISF

-75 EVIETIARL
+75 EVIETIAHL
-84 KPEVFAEWAPNEK
+84 NPEVFAEWTPNEK
-97 VALEEAAGVAY
+97 VALEEAAGVSYA
-108 TGLRALVT
+108 GLRSLVT

-160 RYYGKI
+160 RYYGKL
-166 SLLPVLEPA
+166 SLLPVLEPH

-187 YELSERYK
+187 YELSEKYK

-217 FIELDRKPVFKKD
+217 FVKLERKPEFKKD
-230 IERYVRASMEGNR
+230 IQRYVRASMKGNLE
-243 KRHRWLNET
+243 RHKWLNKTLREIEKEFET
-252 LAKIEEEFNSMPFN
+252 LEFN
-266 WVEGSGKIGIIVEG
+266 WVEGDGRIGIITEG
-280 APYNYVKEVL
+280 APYNYVKEAV
-290 PRINADFKV
+290 PKIGEDFKI

-308 PKKLVTD
+308 PRKLVAD
-315 FLKDVDYAIVIEDGA
+315 FLKSVDMAIVVEDGA
-330 PLLEEEVKIA
+330 PFLEEEVKIV
-340 AYEAGLSVPIY
+340 AYEEGLSVPIY
-351 GKRTGHL
+351 GKRTGNL

-372 LLRLIGES
+372 LLRLLGKEAQS
-380 EETYEKPEGVK
+380 YEKPKEVEEAEK
-391 LAESLAPKRPP
+391 LAPSRPP
-402 VMCPGCPH
+402 TMCPGCPH
-410 RGSYRAV
+410 RGSYRAL
-417 LDALRDLKLGRYKVP
+417 LDALRELKFRRDEVP

-467 SIVTDKKIIATIGDS
+467 SIAFGKKIVATIGDS
-482 TFFHNGIQPLI
+482 TFFHNGIQPLV
-493 DAVYKNLNVLVMI
+493 DAVYKNLDVLVMI

-540 VKALGV
+540 IKALGV

-568 QVEGPAVIIAK
+568 QVKGPAVIIAK
-579 RECVIPVI
+579 RECIIPVI
-587 RRGEIGELPVVIE
+587 RRGEIGELPTVIE
-600 DKCTGCK
+600 DKCVGCR

-619 YDPETNKVRIDSLLC
+619 YDPETNRVKIDPLIC
-634 TGCGVCNQTC
+634 TGCGICNQLC
-644 PFDAIKFPSELER
+644 PFDAIKFPSETEKKE
-657 GA
+657 

>member
-1 MGFGAFFRAT
+1 M
-11 SFISFLQ
+11 
-18 PLKGGCMET
+18 
-27 VKAYPSDS
+27 
-35 TEVKGERREKKLLM
+35 GERKLLM

-54 AYGALESGVVF
+54 AYGALESGVSF

-84 KPEVFAEWAPNEK
+84 KPEIFAEWAPNEK

-108 TGLRALVT
+108 TGLRAMVT

-129 MSLAYSGVEGGL
+129 ISLAYSGVEGGL

-160 RYYGKI
+160 RYYGKL
-166 SLLPVLEPA
+166 SLLPVLEPS
-175 DPQEAHDLIKYA
+175 DPQEAHDIVKYA

-195 VPVIFRTTTRVNHT
+195 VPVILRTTTRVNHT
-209 TADVEVGE
+209 TSDVEVGE
-217 FIELDRKPVFKKD
+217 FVELEREPRFKKD

-243 KRHRWLNET
+243 RRHRWLNET
-252 LAKIEEEFNSMPFN
+252 LAKIDEEFNSMPFN
-266 WVEGSGKIGIIVEG
+266 RIEGEGRIGVIVEG
-280 APYNYVKEVL
+280 APYNYVYEAVKE
-290 PRINADFKV
+290 IGGGFKV

-308 PKKLVTD
+308 PRRLIVD
-315 FLKDVDYAIVIEDGA
+315 FLKSVDEVLVIEEGA
-330 PLLEEEVKIA
+330 PFVEEEVKVV
-340 AYEAGLSVPIY
+340 AYESGLNVPVK
-351 GKRTGHL
+351 GKRTGLL

-364 TPSLVRNA
+364 TPALVRNA
-372 LLRLIGES
+372 LLSALGRSS
-380 EETYEKPEGVK
+380 EEYRKPENV
-391 LAESLAPKRPP
+391 LRAESLAPKRPP
-402 VMCPGCPH
+402 GMCPGCPH
-410 RGSYRAV
+410 RGSYRAA
-417 LDALRDLKLGRYKVP
+417 LDALRDLRLGRYSVP

-453 EYVMGASI
+453 EFVMGASI

-467 SIVTDKKIIATIGDS
+467 SVALKKKVIATIGDS
-482 TFFHNGIQPLI
+482 TFFHNGIQPLV
-493 DAVYKNLNVLVMI
+493 DAAYKNLDVLVMI

-521 GTGGSETGRKFN
+521 GTGGSETGRKFK

-540 VKALGV
+540 VKALGI

-554 YDLKATREAIKEAM
+554 YDLRETREAIKEAM
-568 QVEGPAVIIAK
+568 QVKGPAVIIAR

-600 DKCTGCK
+600 ERCTGCK

-619 YDPETNKVRIDSLLC
+619 YDPDTNKVRIDSLLC
-634 TGCGVCNQTC
+634 TGCGICNQTC
-644 PFDAIKFPSELER
+644 PFDAIKFPSELDKSDLN
-657 GA
+657 G

>member
-1 MGFGAFFRAT
+1 
-11 SFISFLQ
+11 
-18 PLKGGCMET
+18 MET
-27 VKAYPSDS
+27 VKNAPSNAS
-35 TEVKGERREKKLLM
+35 LETSAKREKKLLM

-195 VPVIFRTTTRVNHT
+195 VPIIFRTTTRVNHT

-243 KRHRWLNET
+243 KRHKWLNET
-252 LAKIEEEFNSMPFN
+252 LRKIEEEFNEMSFN
-266 WVEGSGKIGIIVEG
+266 WVEGKEDAKLGIIVEG

-290 PRINADFKV
+290 PKINADFKV

-308 PKKLVTD
+308 PKKLVVE
-315 FLKDVDYAIVIEDGA
+315 FLKTVEEVIVVEDGA
-330 PLLEEEVKIA
+330 PFLEEEIKIA
-340 AYEAGLSVPIY
+340 AYEAGLNVPIY

-372 LLRLIGES
+372 LLKIIGEES
-380 EETYEKPEGVK
+380 EEYVKPEEVAY
-391 LAESLAPKRPP
+391 AESLAPKRPP

-467 SIVTDKKIIATIGDS
+467 SVVMDKKIIATIGDS

-619 YDPETNKVRIDSLLC
+619 YDPETRKVKIDELLC
-634 TGCGVCNQTC
+634 TGCSVCNQTC
-644 PFDAIKFPSELER
+644 PFDAIKFPSELEK

>member
-1 MGFGAFFRAT
+1 
-11 SFISFLQ
+11 
-18 PLKGGCMET
+18 MEA
-27 VKAYPSDS
+27 VKAHPSDS
-35 TEVKGERREKKLLM
+35 VKIKAERREKKLLM

-160 RYYGKI
+160 RYYGKL

-175 DPQEAHDLIKYA
+175 DPQEAHDIIKYA

-195 VPVIFRTTTRVNHT
+195 VPIIFRTTTRVNHT

-217 FIELDRKPVFKKD
+217 FVELNRKPVFKKD

-280 APYNYVKEVL
+280 APYNYVREIL
-290 PRINADFKV
+290 PKLNADFKV

-308 PKKLVTD
+308 PKKLVVD
-315 FLKDVDYAIVIEDGA
+315 FLKSVDYAIVVEDGA
-330 PLLEEEVKIA
+330 PFLEEEVKIV
-340 AYEAGLSVPIY
+340 AYEAGLRIPIY

-372 LLRLIGES
+372 LLRLIGEEG
-380 EETYEKPEGVK
+380 EEYTKPEEVAY
-391 LAESLAPKRPP
+391 AESLAPKRPP

-410 RGSYRAV
+410 RGSYRAA
-417 LDALRDLKLGRYKVP
+417 LDALRDLKLGRYSVP

-467 SIVTDKKIIATIGDS
+467 SVVMDKKIIATIGDS

-554 YDLKATREAIKEAM
+554 YDLKQTREAIKEAM

-587 RRGEIGELPVVIE
+587 RRGEIGEIPLVVE
-600 DKCTGCK
+600 EKCTGCK

-619 YDPETNKVRIDSLLC
+619 YDPETNKVRIDNLLC

-644 PFDAIKFPSELER
+644 PFDAIKFPSELNEE
-657 GA
+657 

>member
-1 MGFGAFFRAT
+1 MGLRG
-11 SFISFLQ
+11 S
-18 PLKGGCMET
+18 K
-27 VKAYPSDS
+27 
-35 TEVKGERREKKLLM
+35 ERRLLM

-54 AYGALESGVVF
+54 AYGALESGVAF

-160 RYYGKI
+160 RYYGKL
-166 SLLPVLEPA
+166 SLLPVVEPV
-175 DPQEAHDLIKYA
+175 DPQEAHDLVKYA
-187 YELSERYK
+187 YDLSERHK
-195 VPVIFRTTTRVNHT
+195 VPVILRTTTRVNHT
-209 TADVEVGE
+209 TADVEVGD
-217 FIELDRKPVFKKD
+217 FVELKREPRFKKD

-252 LAKIEEEFNSMPFN
+252 LASVEEEFNSMPFN
-266 WVEGSGKIGIIVEG
+266 RIEGRGSVGIIVEG
-280 APYNYVKEVL
+280 VPYNYVREVM
-290 PRINADFKV
+290 PDVGVEFKV

-308 PKKLVTD
+308 PRRLVLD
-315 FLKDVDYAIVIEDGA
+315 FLRSVDEAIVVEEGS
-330 PLLEEEVKIA
+330 PFLEEEVKVA
-340 AYEAGLSVPIY
+340 AYEAGLNVPIH
-351 GKRTGHL
+351 GKRTGLL

-364 TPSLVRNA
+364 TPALVRNA
-372 LLRLIGES
+372 LLRVLGRT
-380 EETYEKPEGVK
+380 EEGYSKPESIAR
-391 LAESLAPKRPP
+391 AEFLAPKRPP
-402 VMCPGCPH
+402 GMCPGCPH

-417 LDALRDLKLGRYKVP
+417 LDALRDLKLGRYSVP

-453 EYVMGASI
+453 EFVMGASI

-467 SIVTDKKIIATIGDS
+467 SVALRKKVIATIGDS
-482 TFFHNGIQPLI
+482 TFFHNGIQPLV
-493 DAVYKNLNVLVMI
+493 DAAYKNLNVLVMI

-521 GTGGSETGRKFN
+521 GTGGSETGRKFR

-540 VKALGV
+540 VKGLGIG
-546 KYVKTVDP
+546 YVRTVDP
-554 YDLKATREAIKEAM
+554 YDLEETRRAIKEAM
-568 QVEGPAVIIAK
+568 KVEGPAVIIAR

-587 RRGEIGELPVVIE
+587 RRGGIGEIPTVIKE
-600 DKCTGCK
+600 RCTGCK
-607 ACILLTGCPALV
+607 ACVLLTGCQALV
-619 YDPETNKVRIDSLLC
+619 YEPETNRVRIDGLLC
-634 TGCGVCNQTC
+634 TGCGICNQTC
-644 PFDAIKFPSELER
+644 PFNAIKFPSELER
-657 GA
+657 D

>member
-1 MGFGAFFRAT
+1 
-11 SFISFLQ
+11 
-18 PLKGGCMET
+18 MEQ

-35 TEVKGERREKKLLM
+35 AKFNVPRREKKLLM

-54 AYGALESGVVF
+54 AYGALESGVSF

-160 RYYGKI
+160 RYYGKL

-175 DPQEAHDLIKYA
+175 DPQEAHDLIIYA

-209 TADVEVGE
+209 TANVEVGE
-217 FIELDRKPVFKKD
+217 FVELNREPKFKKD
-230 IERYVRASMEGNR
+230 IERYVRASMDGNR
-243 KRHRWLNET
+243 RRHKWLNET
-252 LAKIEEEFNSMPFN
+252 LRKIEEEFNSMPFN
-266 WVEGSGKIGIIVEG
+266 WVEGEGRIGIIVEG
-280 APYNYVKEVL
+280 APYNYVREVL
-290 PRINADFKV
+290 PKLDGDFKV

-308 PKKLVTD
+308 PRKLVVD
-315 FLKDVDYAIVIEDGA
+315 FLKTVDFAIVIEDGA
-330 PLLEEEVKIA
+330 PFLEEGVKIA
-340 AYEAGLSVPIY
+340 AYEAGLNVPIY

-364 TPSLVRNA
+364 NPSLVRNA
-372 LLRLIGES
+372 LLRLLGREA
-380 EETYEKPEGVK
+380 EEYTKPEEVAY
-391 LAESLAPKRPP
+391 AESLAPKRPP

-410 RGSYRAV
+410 RGSYRAA
-417 LDALRDLKLGRYKVP
+417 LDALRDLKLGRYSVP

-453 EYVMGASI
+453 EFVMGASI

-467 SIVTDKKIIATIGDS
+467 SIAMKKKIIATIGDS
-482 TFFHNGIQPLI
+482 TFFHNGIQPLV
-493 DAVYKNLNVLVMI
+493 DAVYKNLDVLVMI

-521 GTGGSETGRKFN
+521 GTGGSETGRKFK
-533 EIDIEAL
+533 EVDIEAL

-546 KYVKTVDP
+546 QYVKTVDP

-568 QVEGPAVIIAK
+568 QVKGPAVIIAR

-587 RRGEIGELPVVIE
+587 RRGEIGEIPVVVE

-619 YDPETNKVRIDSLLC
+619 YDPETNKVEIDELLC
-634 TGCGVCNQTC
+634 TGCGVCNQLC

-657 GA
+657 KS

>member
-1 MGFGAFFRAT
+1 
-11 SFISFLQ
+11 
-18 PLKGGCMET
+18 MEA
-27 VKAYPSDS
+27 VKNAPSNAS
-35 TEVKGERREKKLLM
+35 LGVSVKKKKKLLM

-54 AYGALESGVVF
+54 AYGALESGVAF

-75 EVIETIARL
+75 EVVETIAHL

-209 TADVEVGE
+209 TSDVEVGE
-217 FIELDRKPVFKKD
+217 FVELERKPVFKKD

-252 LAKIEEEFNSMPFN
+252 LVRVEEEFSSMPFN
-266 WVEGSGKIGIIVEG
+266 WIEGEKDAKIGIIVEG

-290 PRINADFKV
+290 PKINADFKI

-308 PKKLVTD
+308 PRKLVVE
-315 FLKDVDYAIVIEDGA
+315 FLKTVDYAIVIEDGA
-330 PLLEEEVKIA
+330 PFLEEEVKIA
-340 AYEAGLSVPIY
+340 AYEAGINVPVY

-372 LLRLIGES
+372 LLGLIGEEG
-380 EETYEKPEGVK
+380 EEYTKPEEVAH
-391 LAESLAPKRPP
+391 AESLAPKRPP

-410 RGSYRAV
+410 RGSYRAA

-467 SIVTDKKIIATIGDS
+467 SVVMDKKIIATIGDS
-482 TFFHNGIQPLI
+482 TFFHNGIQPLV

-554 YDLKATREAIKEAM
+554 YDLKQTREAIKEAM
-568 QVEGPAVIIAK
+568 GIEGPAVIIAR

-587 RRGEIGELPVVIE
+587 RRGEIGEKPIVIE

-619 YDPETNKVRIDSLLC
+619 YDPDTNKVRIDSLLC

>member
-1 MGFGAFFRAT
+1 
-11 SFISFLQ
+11 
-18 PLKGGCMET
+18 MEV

-35 TEVKGERREKKLLM
+35 AEVKGEKREKKLLM

-54 AYGALESGVVF
+54 AYGTLESGIAF

-160 RYYGKI
+160 RYYGKL

-175 DPQEAHDLIKYA
+175 DPQEAHDLIIYA

-217 FIELDRKPVFKKD
+217 FIELNRKPVFKKD

-252 LAKIEEEFNSMPFN
+252 LRKIEEEFNSMPFN
-266 WVEGSGKIGIIVEG
+266 RVEGNGRIGIIVEG
-280 APYNYVKEVL
+280 APYNYVREVL
-290 PRINADFKV
+290 PKLNGDFRV

-308 PKKLVTD
+308 PRKLVVE
-315 FLKDVDYAIVIEDGA
+315 FLKGVDFAIVIEDGA
-330 PLLEEEVKIA
+330 PFLEEEVKIA
-340 AYEAGLSVPIY
+340 AYEAGLNVPIY

-372 LLRLIGES
+372 LLRLTGES
-380 EETYEKPEGVK
+380 GETYEKPEEVK

-410 RGSYRAV
+410 RGSYRAA
-417 LDALRDLKLGRYKVP
+417 LDALRDLKLGRYSVP

-453 EYVMGASI
+453 EFVMGASI

-467 SIVTDKKIIATIGDS
+467 SVVMDKKIIATIGDS
-482 TFFHNGIQPLI
+482 TFFHNGIQPLV

-568 QVEGPAVIIAK
+568 KVEGPAVIIAK
-579 RECVIPVI
+579 QECVIPVI
-587 RRGEIGELPVVIE
+587 RRGEIGEIPMVLE

-619 YDPETNKVRIDSLLC
+619 YDPETNKVRIDNLLC

-644 PFDAIKFPSELER
+644 PFDAIKFPSELEKE
-657 GA
+657 A

>member
-1 MGFGAFFRAT
+1 MLEG
-11 SFISFLQ
+11 
-18 PLKGGCMET
+18 
-27 VKAYPSDS
+27 V
-35 TEVKGERREKKLLM
+35 EVHADTAVMKTGKKRKKLLM

-54 AYGALESGVVF
+54 AYGALESGIHF

-75 EVIETIARL
+75 EVIETIAEL
-84 KPEVFAEWAPNEK
+84 KPEIFAEWAPNEK
-97 VALEEAAGVAY
+97 VALEEAAGVSYA
-108 TGLRALVT
+108 GLRSLVT

-160 RYYGKI
+160 RYYGKL

-187 YELSERYK
+187 YELSERHK

-217 FIELDRKPVFKKD
+217 FLDLKREAKFRKD
-230 IERYVRASMEGNR
+230 IERYVRASMKGNL
-243 KRHRWLNET
+243 KRHRWLNRT
-252 LAKIEEEFNSMPFN
+252 LREIEKEFAIMPFN
-266 WVEGSGKIGIIVEG
+266 WIEGEGRIGIIVEG
-280 APYNYVKEVL
+280 APYNYVREVL
-290 PRINADFKV
+290 PEINAELRV

-308 PKKLVTD
+308 PRSLIVE
-315 FLKDVDYAIVIEDGA
+315 FLSTVDCAIVIEEGA
-330 PLLEEEVKIA
+330 PFLEEEVKIA
-340 AYEAGLSVPIY
+340 AYEAKLNVLIY

-358 PLEGEL
+358 PMEGEL

-372 LLRLIGES
+372 LLRLIGE
-380 EETYEKPEGVK
+380 EGETYEKPEGVVY
-391 LAESLAPKRPP
+391 AESLAPARPP

-410 RGSYRAV
+410 RGSYRAA

-467 SIVTDKKIIATIGDS
+467 SIVMDKKILATIGDS
-482 TFFHNGIQPLI
+482 TFFHNGIQPLV

-540 VKALGV
+540 VRALGV

-554 YDLKATREAIKEAM
+554 YDLTATREAIKEAM
-568 QVEGPAVIIAK
+568 EIEGPAVIIAR

-600 DKCTGCK
+600 DRCTGCK

-619 YDPETNKVRIDSLLC
+619 YDPESKKVRIDTLIC
-634 TGCGVCNQTC
+634 TGCGICNQLC
-644 PFDAIKFPSELER
+644 PFDAIKFPSEVEGR
-657 GA
+657 

>member
-1 MGFGAFFRAT
+1 MR
-11 SFISFLQ
+11 
-18 PLKGGCMET
+18 
-27 VKAYPSDS
+27 
-35 TEVKGERREKKLLM
+35 KLLM

-54 AYGALESGVVF
+54 AYGALESGISF

-84 KPEVFAEWAPNEK
+84 NPEVFAEWAPNEK
-97 VALEEAAGVAY
+97 VALEEAAGVSYA
-108 TGLRALVT
+108 GLRSLVT

-160 RYYGKI
+160 RYYGKL
-166 SLLPVLEPA
+166 SLLPVLEPY

-187 YELSERYK
+187 YELSEKYK
-195 VPVIFRTTTRVNHT
+195 IPVIFRTTTRVNHT
-209 TADVEVGE
+209 TADVEVDE
-217 FIELDRKPVFKKD
+217 FIKLERKPMFKKD
-230 IERYVRASMEGNR
+230 IQRYVRASMKGNLE
-243 KRHRWLNET
+243 RHKWLNKTLREIEKEFET
-252 LAKIEEEFNSMPFN
+252 LEFN
-266 WVEGSGKIGIIVEG
+266 WVEGEGRIGIITEG
-280 APYNYVKEVL
+280 APYNYVKEVI
-290 PRINADFKV
+290 PKIGEKFKI

-308 PKKLVTD
+308 PRKLIID
-315 FLKDVDYAIVIEDGA
+315 FLKSVDMAIVVEEGA
-330 PLLEEEVKIA
+330 PFLEEEVKIV
-340 AYEAGLSVPIY
+340 AYEEGLNVPIY

-372 LLRLIGES
+372 LLRLFGREAQS
-380 EETYEKPEGVK
+380 YGKPKEVEEAEK
-391 LAESLAPKRPP
+391 LAPSRPP
-402 VMCPGCPH
+402 TMCPGCPH
-410 RGSYRAV
+410 RGSYRAL
-417 LDALRDLKLGRYKVP
+417 LDALRELKFKRDEIP

-467 SIVTDKKIIATIGDS
+467 SIAFGKKIVATIGDS
-482 TFFHNGIQPLI
+482 TFFHNGIQPLV
-493 DAVYKNLNVLVMI
+493 DAVYKNLDVLVMI

-554 YDLKATREAIKEAM
+554 YDLKAMREAIKEAM
-568 QVEGPAVIIAK
+568 RVKGPAVIIAK
-579 RECVIPVI
+579 RECIIPVI
-587 RRGEIGELPVVIE
+587 RRGEIGELPTVIE
-600 DKCTGCK
+600 DKCVGCK

-619 YDPETNKVRIDSLLC
+619 YDPETNKVRIDPLIC
-634 TGCGVCNQTC
+634 TGCGICNQLC
-644 PFDAIKFPSELER
+644 PFDAIKFPSEIGKKE
-657 GA
+657 

>member
-1 MGFGAFFRAT
+1 
-11 SFISFLQ
+11 
-18 PLKGGCMET
+18 MEA
-27 VKAYPSDS
+27 VKAHPSDS
-35 TEVKGERREKKLLM
+35 VKIKAERREKKLLM

-160 RYYGKI
+160 RYYGKL

-175 DPQEAHDLIKYA
+175 DPQEAHDIIKYA

-195 VPVIFRTTTRVNHT
+195 VPIIFRTTTRVNHT

-217 FIELDRKPVFKKD
+217 FVELNRKPVFKKD

-280 APYNYVKEVL
+280 APYNYVREIL
-290 PRINADFKV
+290 PKLNVDFKV

-308 PKKLVTD
+308 PKKLVVD
-315 FLKDVDYAIVIEDGA
+315 FLKSVDYAIVVEDGA
-330 PLLEEEVKIA
+330 PFLEEEVKIV
-340 AYEAGLSVPIY
+340 AYEAGLRVPVY

-372 LLRLIGES
+372 LLRLIGE
-380 EETYEKPEGVK
+380 EGETYEKPEEVK
-391 LAESLAPKRPP
+391 YAESLAPKRPP

-410 RGSYRAV
+410 RGSYRAA
-417 LDALRDLKLGRYKVP
+417 LDALRDLKLGRYSVP

-467 SIVTDKKIIATIGDS
+467 SVVMDKKIIATIGDS

-554 YDLKATREAIKEAM
+554 YDLKQTREAIKEAM

-587 RRGEIGELPVVIE
+587 RRGEIGEIPLVVE
-600 DKCTGCK
+600 EKCTGCK

-619 YDPETNKVRIDSLLC
+619 YDPKTNKVKIDGLLC

-644 PFDAIKFPSELER
+644 PFDAIKFPSELEK